1 MSSFAVNVI
10 IFLSMKKILVPT
22 DFSKFALNAAKLA
35 ADIARKFEARIY
47 FIHVVDIP
55 SYETGVIPGQSQQDI
70 AEGLFILKKAKKDFK
85 ELMSQDFLKDLNVAE
100 GIQFGGV
107 YETTVDQAK
116 KHGIDLIVMGTH
128 GSSGYVNDFF
138 IGSNTDKIVRL
149 SSIPVLTV
157 KDEVKDVSFENI
169 VFASDFDE
177 GVEQSFRKISE
188 IVNYFDAKVN
198 LVRIITR
205 SDFYYSAPIID
216 IMNDFAKKTGLKK
229 YDSHVFSAESVQTGI
244 NEFAQKANADI
255 ITTVTQGRRG
265 LARLF
270 NGSTTEDVIN
280 SSSLPVLTVK
290 AEKR

>member
-1 MSSFAVNVI
+1 MKTFA
-10 IFLSMKKILVPT
+10 PPQ
-22 DFSKFALNAAKLA
+22 KFATSNFGYDA
-35 ADIARKFEARIY
+35 
-47 FIHVVDIP
+47 
-55 SYETGVIPGQSQQDI
+55 
-70 AEGLFILKKAKKDFK
+70 FK
-85 ELMSQDFLKDLNVAE
+85 ELLSQDFLKDLNIAE

-107 YETTVDQAK
+107 YETTVKQAE
-116 KHGIDLIVMGTH
+116 KHKIDLIVMGTH

-138 IGSNTDKIVRL
+138 VGSNTDKIVRL

-157 KDEVKDVSFENI
+157 KDEVKDASFKNI

-177 GVEQSFRKISE
+177 GVEKSFQKISE
-188 IVNYFDAKVN
+188 LVNYFDAKVA

-205 SDFYYSAPIID
+205 DDFYYSGPMIN
-216 IMNDFAKKTGLKK
+216 IMNDFAKKTGLNN
-229 YDSHVFSAESVQTGI
+229 YECHVYSAENVQTGI
-244 NEFAQKANADI
+244 NEFAKKANADI

-290 AEKR
+290 AGKR

>member
-1 MSSFAVNVI
+1 
-10 IFLSMKKILVPT
+10 MKKILVPT
-22 DFSKFALNAAKLA
+22 DFSKYALNAAKLA

-55 SYETGVIPGQSQQDI
+55 SYETGVIPGQSQQDV

-85 ELMSQDFLKDLNVAE
+85 ELLNQDFLKDLNIAE

-107 YETTVDQAK
+107 YESTIEQAE

-138 IGSNTDKIVRL
+138 VGSNTDKLVRL

-157 KDEVKDVSFENI
+157 RDEVKNASFSNI
-169 VFASDFDE
+169 VFASDFDD
-177 GVEQSFRKISE
+177 GVEKSFHKISDM
-188 IVNYFDAKVN
+188 VNYFDAKVD

-205 SDFYYSAPIID
+205 DDFYYSGPMLD
-216 IMNDFAKKTGLKK
+216 IMNDFAKKTGLTN
-229 YDSHVFSAESVQTGI
+229 YDCHVYSAESVQTGI
-244 NEFAQKANADI
+244 NEFAQRVNADI
-255 ITTVTQGRRG
+255 VTTVTQGRRG

-270 NGSTTEDVIN
+270 NGSTTGDVIN
-280 SSSLPVLTVK
+280 SSTLPVLTIK
-290 AEKR
+290 AAKG

>member
-1 MSSFAVNVI
+1 
-10 IFLSMKKILVPT
+10 MKKILVPT
-22 DFSKFALNAAKLA
+22 DFSEFALNAAKLA

-55 SYETGVIPGQSQQDI
+55 FYETGVIPGQSQQDI

-85 ELMSQDFLKDLNVAE
+85 ELMNQDFLQDLNVAE

-107 YETTVDQAK
+107 YETTVEQAE

-149 SSIPVLTV
+149 SNIPVLTV
-157 KDEVKDVSFENI
+157 KDEVKDASFKNI

-188 IVNYFDAKVN
+188 IVNYFDAKVD

-205 SDFYYSAPIID
+205 SDFYYSGPIID
-216 IMNDFAKKTGLKK
+216 IMNNFAKKTGLKK
-229 YDSHVFSAESVQTGI
+229 FDCHVYSAESVQTGI
-244 NEFAQKANADI
+244 NEFAQKTNADI
-255 ITTVTQGRRG
+255 VTTVTQGRRG

-270 NGSTTEDVIN
+270 NGSTTKVVIN